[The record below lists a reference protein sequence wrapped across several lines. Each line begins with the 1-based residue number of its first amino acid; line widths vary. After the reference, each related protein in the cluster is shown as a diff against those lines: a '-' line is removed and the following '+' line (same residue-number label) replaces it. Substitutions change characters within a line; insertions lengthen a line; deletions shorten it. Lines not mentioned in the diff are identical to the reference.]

1 MQDEPSLMLGI
12 LALIA
17 GAIGLPS
24 ILLWALNRKGANRRI
39 VVEERTLETN
49 QFAAIM
55 AQANRDNDKLRQDLS
70 RYDERLEKV
79 EREFRA
85 QRRELDKARLRLA
98 DGEDRLQ
105 RLGDLFFSVVKRAGI
120 ELTDLEQHILQEV
133 LPTEQKEHT

>member
-24 ILLWALNRKGANRRI
+24 ILLWALNRKGANRKI

-49 QFAAIM
+49 QFSAIT
-55 AQANRDNDKLRQDLS
+55 AQLNRDNDKLRQDLS

-79 EREFRA
+79 EREFRS

-120 ELTDLEQHILQEV
+120 ELTDLEQHILSEV

>member
-1 MQDEPSLMLGI
+1 MQDEPSLILGI

-49 QFAAIM
+49 QFSAIT
-55 AQANRDNDKLRQDLS
+55 AQLNRDNDKLRQDLS

-79 EREFRA
+79 EREFRS
-85 QRRELDKARLRLA
+85 QRRELDKARIRLA

-120 ELTDLEQHILQEV
+120 ELTDLEQHILNDV

>member
-1 MQDEPSLMLGI
+1 MLGI

-24 ILLWALNRKGANRRI
+24 ILLWALNRKGANRKI

-49 QFAAIM
+49 QFSAIT
-55 AQANRDNDKLRQDLS
+55 AQLNRDNDKLRQDLS

-79 EREFRA
+79 EREFRS

-120 ELTDLEQHILQEV
+120 ELTDLEQHILSEV